1 MEIKKTMIV
10 EAITTDGKPMEIGKR
25 YVFHTGGRDHI
36 GTYSG
41 IGLRGM
47 LAMKNV
53 IPGHED
59 VTFNIKPQSVESIYE
74 AEINVH
80 KGENKGEIGKE

>member
-1 MEIKKTMIV
+1 MEIKKTTIV

-41 IGLRGM
+41 IGFRGM
-47 LAMKNV
+47 LVMKNV

-74 AEINVH
+74 AEI
-80 KGENKGEIGKE
+80 EIRKGEI

>member
-1 MEIKKTMIV
+1 
-10 EAITTDGKPMEIGKR
+10 
-25 YVFHTGGRDHI
+25 
-36 GTYSG
+36 
-41 IGLRGM
+41 
-47 LAMKNV
+47 MKNV